1 MNKFNS
7 LNFVGMDKYMQYVNS
22 TMSEI
27 NDLCSELYESLADKD
42 YNESS
47 EVIKKLSKVLRDI
60 QKSNDE

>member
-1 MNKFNS
+1 MNN
-7 LNFVGMDKYMQYVNS
+7 YMQYVNS

-27 NDLCSELYESLADKD
+27 NDLCAELYESLADKN

-47 EVIKKLSKVLRDI
+47 EVIKKLSKALRDI